1 MHPHNVRGMPL
12 SQPQRDQITFEGE
25 EAGTGH
31 AAPGLDLIAAG
42 FLIAL
47 SILVMAA
54 SLTLPVPG
62 ALRTAPGLLPFLT
75 AASLLVMA
83 ILLGLSALGRRRAG
97 VVADPAAR
105 RSSAEDRRVLLL
117 AVTVALYIAA
127 LQLLAFQVFLSI
139 GEIPFVLSAFEPVT
153 VLALATI
160 IHMSWHG
167 ALWITVAISVG
178 WTLLLSVVFQKVFQ
192 IPLPG
197 GF

>member
-1 MHPHNVRGMPL
+1 MHLQRNRGVPL
-12 SQPQRDQITFEGE
+12 NKPESDQITFEGE
-25 EAGTGH
+25 EAGVGH
-31 AAPGLDLIAAG
+31 AAPGLDLIATG

-62 ALRTAPGLLPFLT
+62 ALTTAPGLLPFLT

-83 ILLGLSALGRRRAG
+83 ILLGFSALDRRRQG
-97 VVADPAAR
+97 VAADPADA
-105 RSSAEDRRVLLL
+105 RSSIEDRSTLLL

-127 LQLLAFQVFLSI
+127 LQVLAFQAFFSI
-139 GEIPFVLSAFEPVT
+139 GGIPLVLSAFEPVT

-160 IHMSWHG
+160 IHVSWRG
-167 ALWITVAISVG
+167 ALWVTVVISVG
-178 WTLLLSVVFQKVFQ
+178 WTLLLSVVFQKIFQ